1 MTTGESGRSAVAA
14 AIERRAFQLVYQP
27 IVELDEG
34 RVVGVE
40 ALSRFRDGRPPARWF
55 AEVEALGLAAAL
67 DLAIIETALTDVDR
81 LPEGYISLNVSPS
94 TLLEPRLI
102 DLLCADGV
110 PTDRLVVE
118 ITEHAP
124 VTNYGHTRVALEALR
139 AQGVRLAVDDAGAG
153 YATFRHV
160 LRLRPDIIKMDMSI
174 TQHINEDP
182 ARLALATA
190 LVIFAGEIGA
200 TVIAEGVETASELA
214 ALQSAGVSRAQGF
227 VLARPQSPPLAL
239 NGDGHVHGPADR
251 VVAAEDLAPALP
263 PWAEHAEGS
272 DGAVSTTAHALLSP
286 VGSID
291 IALELLRRKTEELG
305 ADECVALI
313 GTAQRQV
320 RILGGALQDM
330 MRGHAGNLVMLDD
343 VCRTAPEP
351 LSSATGD
358 SQRAS

>member
-1 MTTGESGRSAVAA
+1 VASAESRRDSAAA
-14 AIERRAFQLVYQP
+14 AIEGRAFQVVYQP
-27 IVELDEG
+27 IVELDGG

-55 AEVEALGLAAAL
+55 TEVEQLGLAAPL
-67 DLAIIETALTDVDR
+67 DLAILETALADVDL
-81 LPEGYISLNVSPS
+81 LPDGYISLNVSPS

-124 VTNYGHTRVALEALR
+124 VLNYGHTRVALETLR
-139 AQGVRLAVDDAGAG
+139 AKGVRLAVDDAGAG

-160 LRLRPDIIKMDMSI
+160 LRLRPDIIKMDQSI

-200 TVIAEGVETASELA
+200 TVIAEGVETPSELA

-239 NGDGHVHGPADR
+239 PGDGHVHGPVDTVEPAM
-251 VVAAEDLAPALP
+251 DLAPALP
-263 PWAEHAEGS
+263 PWAERAERS

-291 IALELLRRKTEELG
+291 IALELLRRKTSELG

-313 GTAQRQV
+313 GSAQRQV
-320 RILGGALQDM
+320 RIVGGALQDM
-330 MRGHAGNLVMLDD
+330 MRGRAANLVSLDG
-343 VCRTAPEP
+343 VCRSGPEP
-351 LSSATGD
+351 LPAATAD